1 MNKSPAIRIS
11 PPDLSIIIPINN
23 EEGNIGPLHQK
34 LFEQLQ
40 RVQRNYEIIIVDDGS
55 TDSTFEKIT
64 QLHMQDPY
72 IKIIKFRKNFGK
84 STALNVAFHYAKGQI
99 IITMDGDLQDEPEEI
114 PRFISKIDEG
124 YDLVC
129 GWKYPRRDPIT
140 KTLPSRIFNGV
151 ICFITGLDLHDFN
164 CGFKAFRKRAL
175 EDLHLYGEM
184 HRYIPALINW
194 NGYKITE
201 IKIMHHARSSGK
213 SKYGVSRL
221 VKGLLDLIT
230 VKFLI
235 DYSSRPLHAF
245 GLPGIVSL
253 SVGLIIGIYLL
264 LLKYVDNVLI
274 GDRPLLLLSVLLILI
289 GIQFIS
295 LGLIGEMLTF
305 REMREQNPDRY
316 IETVVE

>member
-140 KTLPSRIFNGV
+140 KTLPSRIFNGI

>member
-1 MNKSPAIRIS
+1 MNKSPILRIN

-23 EEGNIGPLHQK
+23 EEGNIVPLHQK
-34 LFEQLQ
+34 LLVQLQ

-72 IKIIKFRKNFGK
+72 IKIIKLRKNFGK
-84 STALNVAFHYAKGQI
+84 STALDVAFHYAKGQI
-99 IITMDGDLQDEPEEI
+99 IITMDGDLQDDPEEI
-114 PRFISKIDEG
+114 PRFLSKIDEG

-140 KTLPSRIFNGV
+140 KTLPSRIFNRL

-164 CGFKAFRKRAL
+164 CGFKAYRKRAL

-184 HRYIPALINW
+184 HRYIPALIDW

-201 IKIMHHARSSGK
+201 IKIMHHSRSSGK

-235 DYSSRPLHAF
+235 NYSSRPLHIF
-245 GLPGIVSL
+245 GLPGFASL
-253 SVGLIIGIYLL
+253 SVGLIIGMYLL
-264 LLKYVDNVLI
+264 LLKYVDNVQI

-289 GIQFIS
+289 GFQFIL